1 MLILAIR
8 RGGPFR
14 DLISL
19 QERMNRLFEESLS
32 SFGEKEEKLFPGTWS
47 PAIDIYETP
56 EELIIKAELPGI
68 DISDI
73 DIEIKDNTLFLKGER
88 RFEKRVTEENY
99 HRMEMSYGPFQRSF
113 TLPNIVQHTKTKAK
127 LKDGILEIILPKTEI
142 KKTKKIEVE
151 IK

>member
-8 RGGPFR
+8 REGPFG

-19 QERMNRLFEESLS
+19 QERMNRLFDESLS

-47 PAIDIYETP
+47 PAVDIYETP
-56 EELIIKAELPGI
+56 EEFIIKAELPGI
-68 DISDI
+68 DINDI
-73 DIEIKDNTLFLKGER
+73 DIEIKDNTLVLKGEK
-88 RFEKRVTEENY
+88 RFEKRVTKENY
-99 HRMEMSYGPFQRSF
+99 HRMEMFYGPFQRSF
-113 TLPNIVQHTKTKAK
+113 TLPNIFQHAKTKAK
-127 LKDGILEIILPKTEI
+127 LKDGVLEIILPKTEF

>member
-32 SFGEKEEKLFPGTWS
+32 SLGEKEEKFFPGTWS

-113 TLPNIVQHTKTKAK
+113 TLPNIVQHTQTKAK